1 MLGFYADSAAP
12 TNRYR
17 RLRVTIPGRSDLTVR
32 CRRGYFD
39 ALESGNAEEHIRDAI
54 VSPLDANAIPLTAS
68 MIPAGAGVELRLTIG
83 VEGLALLPEGDR
95 WKGKVR
101 VVIAQSDDRG
111 AQIAYLDQTM
121 GLNLKQSTRESIM
134 KSGFHVIR
142 PIAVKPRASSI
153 HVVVRDEAGNLGSV
167 ILPVRP

>member
-1 MLGFYADSAAP
+1 
-12 TNRYR
+12 
-17 RLRVTIPGRSDLTVR
+17 
-32 CRRGYFD
+32 
-39 ALESGNAEEHIRDAI
+39 
-54 VSPLDANAIPLTAS
+54 